1 MECKNESSKN
11 GNTLV
16 SAIRSRSSRAP
27 LQQTSNS
34 AFAQQRQQYH
44 HSNKSAPVLS
54 AMLGDRMPT
63 TTYGSSLP
71 PLVIAS
77 PNTSTTGTAENA
89 DVLSPL
95 LMLPSPAPAL
105 ETLNTTN
112 GILPNHPELLLARSN
127 NHIKDHIAL
136 FPQQLQTML
145 MRQSNTSF
153 ADFMN
158 VGGGPAA
165 GPVPP
170 VPVVLPQ
177 QQHQEPTTSTSTINN
192 TNSKRDYYREEL
204 NQIRLQFLSLPCSF
218 PVADR
223 LKVGSE
229 LLMIEDKIQ
238 KLEQK
243 QRENEAALLHAYRL
257 AVNEQSSRRSA
268 PSSPMSGAK
277 NRHSL

>member
-165 GPVPP
+165 GPVPQ
-170 VPVVLPQ
+170 VLPQ
-177 QQHQEPTTSTSTINN
+177 QQQHREPTTTIDNR
-192 TNSKRDYYREEL
+192 NSKRDYYREEL